1 MTTETKILISHCFSA
16 LFPVTVERI
25 ILLINKVIWW
35 LKYEKHQQ
43 RLKKFCLY
51 SLVIKKCAKSDAKK
65 IMTITITSINDNMA
79 EKQIGLVKK

>member
-1 MTTETKILISHCFSA
+1 MTTETKNLISHCFSA

-43 RLKKFCLY
+43 RLKKIL
-51 SLVIKKCAKSDAKK
+51 LVFASDQKMCE
-65 IMTITITSINDNMA
+65 I
-79 EKQIGLVKK
+79 